1 MLPCGHFFHYTCLR
15 SWLEQ
20 SNSCPICR
28 ASLTAIPARSG
39 SGSGS
44 GAAATGSLHAAGGGR
59 GGIGGRGGAGGG
71 VGGGGGGGGPLD
83 AAAREAAAL
92 EHVHAVEQRLDR
104 MVLEHLHGVGEAAIA
119 GVAAVAGAIAGEGA
133 VAGAGAGAVEPPLF
147 QGAQFGDDGDGEGD
161 EGEGEGEGE
170 EEQTLLLF
178 SSENWRWPSWL
189 PRLHL
194 EIIRRPVRGE
204 TTANV
209 EAELAQLR
217 DVFPQMTELALRRA
231 LLQSSSLEAA
241 IESLLEASLDT

>member
-1 MLPCGHFFHYTCLR
+1 
-15 SWLEQ
+15 
-20 SNSCPICR
+20 
-28 ASLTAIPARSG
+28 
-39 SGSGS
+39 
-44 GAAATGSLHAAGGGR
+44 
-59 GGIGGRGGAGGG
+59 
-71 VGGGGGGGGPLD
+71 
-83 AAAREAAAL
+83 
-92 EHVHAVEQRLDR
+92 
-104 MVLEHLHGVGEAAIA
+104 MVLDQLHGVGEAAID
-119 GVAAVAGAIAGEGA
+119 GVAWIAGAIAGDG
-133 VAGAGAGAVEPPLF
+133 AGAGAGAGDPVVDAV
-147 QGAQFGDDGDGEGD
+147 GFGDEGD
-161 EGEGEGEGE
+161 EGEGEGEGEGE

-231 LLQSSSLEAA
+231 LLQSSSLETA